1 MNAPGK
7 ENGSFESQKRQRVD
21 GTGHDHAEEKF
32 VILNVG
38 GTKFYTSKS
47 TLLIEPE
54 SMLGQ
59 CSLGDFHWSPL
70 FLMGGKVIFKNYS
83 LNVLPQL

>member
-54 SMLGQ
+54 SMLGNMFSGRF
-59 CSLGDFHWSPL
+59 SLVPSVSDGR
-70 FLMGGKVIFKNYS
+70 
-83 LNVLPQL
+83 